1 MLVLLG
7 LRSMLLLLLRL
18 HLLRG
23 MVVLLN
29 MSEDRALGEAANVER
44 LRSILLLKLLLLLLL
59 WWCSLCCWFV

>member
-7 LRSMLLLLLRL
+7 LRSMLLLLL
-18 HLLRG
+18 G

-59 WWCSLCCWFV
+59 WLLLWWWCSLCCWFV

>member
-7 LRSMLLLLLRL
+7 LRSMLLLLL
-18 HLLRG
+18 G

-44 LRSILLLKLLLLLLL
+44 LRSILLLKLLLLLL